1 MSIDMAKQRIL
12 ARVPL
17 ESLVAE
23 RIPLTSRSGRK
34 VGLCPFH
41 NEKGPSFTIYDDHY
55 FCFGCRARGDAID
68 YVRHQMGLG
77 FLDALRYL
85 AEKYGVEV
93 PELEQNQADYRR
105 QKEQSQQFRLLAA
118 AQTFFAENLLSPRG
132 ETARNYLIGRG
143 FSEENIKDFTFG
155 LSPGE
160 PQGLLLHLEKQGFSR
175 QDMIAAS
182 LASPSRH
189 GKVYDFFQDRLMI
202 PIRDRHGRVIAFGG
216 RTMVNDPAKYKNSR
230 ETDLFNKSHTLY
242 GLDRAREP
250 IRQAGYALVVEG
262 YMDALQLWNQGF
274 RNTVAC
280 LGTALTL
287 DHLRMLAQM
296 THRVCLVF
304 DGDEAGQKAS
314 LRTVSHALEV
324 PQAELKVVSL
334 PQNQDPDTVILAE
347 GARAFQK
354 RIDEARDLLD
364 FAIEKEMSGAHALA
378 IPDLINQRFTPW
390 LQTIRDRMQR
400 SFLIQRISQLSG
412 IPAEEIHEALGT
424 KKAPPP
430 QKKPPEPR
438 PEASRAGA
446 SSYQAKP
453 LTPLQF
459 EILGQLYFAQPN
471 ELDLDALTNSLIVPL
486 EWDNLWQEWALEMVE
501 CLRQNVAP
509 SSRDG
514 AVWQVSGHDKLME
527 ILKVF
532 KEKAPAFVA
541 TDRMRLMTKLMQ
553 TIRRDAVRQSIK
565 LLKSQLS
572 GQALAGQGGD
582 YRELL
587 TMITQL
593 NQELTQLESSLQA

>member
-17 ESLVAE
+17 ESLIGE
-23 RIPLTSRSGRK
+23 RIALTNRSGRK

-41 NEKGPSFTIYDDHY
+41 NEKGPSLTIYDDHY

-68 YVRHQMGLG
+68 FVRHQMGLG

-105 QKEQSQQFRLLAA
+105 QKEQSQHFRLLAA
-118 AQTFFAENLLSPRG
+118 AQTYFIENIQSPRG
-132 ETARNYLIGRG
+132 EEARKYLIGRG
-143 FSEENIKDFTFG
+143 FNEENIKDFTFG
-155 LSPGE
+155 LSSGE

-230 ETDLFNKSHTLY
+230 ETDLFNKSITLF

-287 DHLRMLAQM
+287 DHLRILSQM

-324 PQAELKVVSL
+324 PQVEVKVVSMPL
-334 PQNQDPDTVILAE
+334 NQDPDTVVLKE
-347 GARAFQK
+347 GAAAFQT
-354 RIDEARDLLD
+354 RIDAARNLLD
-364 FAIEKEMSGAHALA
+364 YAIEMEMRGAHALA

-390 LQTIRDRMQR
+390 LQTIRDRVQR
-400 SFLIQRISQLSG
+400 SFLIQRIAQLSD
-412 IPAEEIHEALGT
+412 IPAHEIHAALGM
-424 KKAPPP
+424 KKTPPAP
-430 QKKPPEPR
+430 KKPETQAVR
-438 PEASRAGA
+438 AAAST
-446 SSYQAKP
+446 YQAKS

-459 EILGQLYFAQPN
+459 EILGHLFFAQPN
-471 ELDLDALTNSLIVPL
+471 ELDLDVLTNSLIIPL

-501 CLRQNVAP
+501 SLRQGVAP
-509 SSRDG
+509 TSRDG
-514 AVWQVSGHDKLME
+514 AAWQVSAHEKLME
-527 ILKVF
+527 IIKVLKQR
-532 KEKAPAFVA
+532 APAFLA

-553 TIRRDAVRQSIK
+553 TVRRDAVRQSIK
-565 LLKSQLS
+565 LLKAQLS
-572 GQALAGQGGD
+572 SGTVVGQADEHRQ
-582 YRELL
+582 LL

>member
-23 RIPLTSRSGRK
+23 RIALTSRSGRK

-118 AQTFFAENLLSPRG
+118 AQTHFVENIQGSHG
-132 ETARNYLIGRG
+132 EAARQYLIGRG
-143 FSEENIKDFTFG
+143 FTEENIQDFTFG
-155 LSPGE
+155 LSSSE
-160 PQGLLLHLEKQGFSR
+160 PQGLILHLEKQGFSR
-175 QDMIAAS
+175 QDIIAAS

-230 ETDLFNKSHTLY
+230 ETDLFNKSLTLY
-242 GLDRAREP
+242 GLDRARDA

-274 RNTVAC
+274 RHTVAC

-287 DHLRMLAQM
+287 DHLRILSQM
-296 THRVCLVF
+296 TNRICLVF

-324 PQAELKVVSL
+324 PQAEIKVVSMPL
-334 PQNQDPDTVILAE
+334 NQDPDTVILKE
-347 GARAFQK
+347 GAKAFQT
-354 RIDEARDLLD
+354 RIDDARNLLD
-364 FAIEKEMSGAHALA
+364 YAIEMEMRGAHALA
-378 IPDLINQRFTPW
+378 IPELINQRFTPW
-390 LQTIRDRMQR
+390 LLTIRDRVQR
-400 SFLIQRISQLSG
+400 SFLIQRIAQLSG
-412 IPAEEIHEALGT
+412 IPADEIQEALGT
-424 KKAPPP
+424 KKAPAPA
-430 QKKPPEPR
+430 KKPDAPSP
-438 PEASRAGA
+438 RAGA
-446 SSYQAKP
+446 TAYEAKP

-459 EILGQLYFAQPN
+459 EILGQLFFAQPN

-486 EWDNLWQEWALEMVE
+486 EWDNLWQEWALEMVD
-501 CLRQNVAP
+501 CLRQGASP
-509 SSRDG
+509 SSKDG
-514 AVWQVSGHDKLME
+514 AVWQVSAHEKLME
-527 ILKVF
+527 ILKVL
-532 KEKAPAFVA
+532 KQRAPAFVA
-541 TDRMRLMTKLMQ
+541 TDRMRLMTKLMH
-553 TIRRDAVRQSIK
+553 TIRRDAIRQSIK
-565 LLKSQLS
+565 LLKAQLTS
-572 GQALAGQGGD
+572 GGLVGQQD
-582 YRELL
+582 EHRQLL

-593 NQELTQLESSLQA
+593 NQELTQLESSLQT